1 MVMSMQSDQPMELP
15 PPVKRPDPP
24 SRERLRSRERGPFS
38 PRQVVLP
45 WEPEPIISRED
56 LREPGPNIFS
66 RSNPE
71 KERAG
76 SPAPSCVSMMSAHSK
91 DPPLSF
97 KQERLRSR
105 ERGPFSPRSEMV
117 MSMQSDRPMELLRP
131 FKLPDQPSRQYV
143 SPLEPRPQLFPRSES
158 MMSMQSDRPMELP
171 PPVKRPDPPSI
182 SNPEKISAGSPASS
196 CVSMMSARS
205 MDFPLSF
212 KGLLFLVG
220 VRTSFIFCGLL
231 FLVGVRTSFIIPSF
245 LTILFTM
252 GGLEEAV
259 RSLKLQVEAN
269 ERAEEE
275 SEDSLLRLWIMKL
288 LLNLLVGVRT
298 SFIFCGSL
306 TILFTMGGLE
316 EAVRSLKLQV
326 EANERQKA
334 GSPAPSLSVESDRS
348 RTPPLNFSDEPGPSD
363 TKDRGIDAGPCTDLN
378 YRDSH
383 FQNYM
388 NMLERQK
395 GISEDHTGLPENN

>member
-105 ERGPFSPRSEMV
+105 ERGPFS
-117 MSMQSDRPMELLRP
+117 
-131 FKLPDQPSRQYV
+131 
-143 SPLEPRPQLFPRSES
+143 PRSES